1 MNETSGSP
9 PGLADNKGS
18 LSMRNLIVGLV
29 LALVL
34 AACQTPTSYKPHDG
48 RYGYAEEQLDET
60 TYRVLFSGNEHT
72 SRETVNDHLMRRA
85 AELTIELGFERFV
98 IIRSVTEK
106 VPPREANEQVTC
118 GYGYYY
124 GTYFYY
130 PDIIP
135 SHYVG
140 VVYIKMIA
148 AETSYPPERQIPAKE
163 VLNWLAGCPGV

>member
-1 MNETSGSP
+1 M
-9 PGLADNKGS
+9 
-18 LSMRNLIVGLV
+18 
-29 LALVL
+29 
-34 AACQTPTSYKPHDG
+34 
-48 RYGYAEEQLDET
+48 
-60 TYRVLFSGNEHT
+60 
-72 SRETVNDHLMRRA
+72 VNDHLMRGA
-85 AELTIELGFERFV
+85 SELTIELGYERFV

-118 GYGYYY
+118 GYGFYY

-140 VVYIKMIA
+140 VVYIKMVA